1 MFASFSLLVVLFAEM
16 SLRSAFLVALSK
28 KSVSGSFF
36 LRFAQQ
42 LEKEVWKNQRSWMRN
57 SVTLPPYWDLVS
69 IDRVRYVVRLAWKW
83 LKTTEDG
90 IFVRY
95 PHEHGVAVE
104 RTWADFAYELQ
115 EIVEENGFSRNT
127 EATYDCLVELLVHVA
142 FWGDEAPSMVAQ
154 DMENIAQLFIHM
166 FLLALGDPPSPQPI
180 NVAMEADADGE
191 GSGEPQPEAVQ
202 FGEGSGEPQPEAV
215 QFGEGSGEPQPEA
228 VQFGE
233 GSGEPQ
239 PEAVQFGEGSG
250 EPQPEAVQ
258 FGEGSGEPQPEA
270 VQFGEGILEPQ
281 PEAVQFGEGILEP
294 QPEAVQFGD
303 GIAEPQPEAE
313 EIGEGIL
320 EHQPEAEEPATRTS
334 VERSGARRRL
344 TGVPMDTDAVRGVKR
359 YRLRETYEREMA
371 RYKSARR
378 RYDLRDT
385 PTRQE
390 RLADMEQDL
399 KRGRNVGSAQ
409 PRKRSRL

>member
-1 MFASFSLLVVLFAEM
+1 MFAGFSLLVALFAEM
-16 SLRSAFLVALSK
+16 SLRSAFLITLSRK
-28 KSVSGSFF
+28 LVRSSFL
-36 LRFAQQ
+36 LRFARR
-42 LEKEVWKNQRSWMRN
+42 LEKEVRKSHRSWMRT
-57 SVTLPPYWDLVS
+57 SVTLPPFWDLESVY
-69 IDRVRYVVRLAWKW
+69 RVPHVVRLAWKW
-83 LKTTEDG
+83 LNTTEGG
-90 IFVRY
+90 IFVR
-95 PHEHGVAVE
+95 HLDEHGVEVE

-115 EIVEENGFSRNT
+115 EVVEENGFSRNT
-127 EATYDCLVELLVHVA
+127 EATFDCLVELLVYVA

-154 DMENIAQLFIHM
+154 DMENIAQLFIRM
-166 FLLALGDPPSPQPI
+166 FLLALGDPPPPQPI

-202 FGEGSGEPQPEAV
+202 FGEGILEHQPEAV
-215 QFGEGSGEPQPEA
+215 QFGEGILEHQPEA

-233 GSGEPQ
+233 GILEHQ
-239 PEAVQFGEGSG
+239 PEAVQFGEGIA
-250 EPQPEAVQ
+250 EHQPEAA
-258 FGEGSGEPQPEA
+258 EL
-270 VQFGEGILEPQ
+270 GEGILEPQ
-281 PEAVQFGEGILEP
+281 PEAVQFGEVILEH
-294 QPEAVQFGD
+294 QPEAVQFGE
-303 GIAEPQPEAE
+303 GILEPQPEAE

-344 TGVPMDTDAVRGVKR
+344 AGVPMDTDAVRGVKR